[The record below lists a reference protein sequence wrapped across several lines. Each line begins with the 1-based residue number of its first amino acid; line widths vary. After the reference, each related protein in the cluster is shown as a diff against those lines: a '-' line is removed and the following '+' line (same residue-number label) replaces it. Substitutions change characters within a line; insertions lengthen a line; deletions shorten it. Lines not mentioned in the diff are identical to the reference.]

1 MILKS
6 EDKKMGFIM
15 NCEQRS
21 KEQLQEA
28 SEEVYYEISMFT
40 RLMNLLASD
49 KYKDKKVIFNAL
61 VESYLIHTRLLI
73 DFLYNDKSFYD
84 DDIFAIHF
92 YSTPTE
98 WKEGIGNKSEYL
110 NNLKK
115 QIDKRVAHLTNIR
128 NVNKKWDYKRI
139 RDEIIPVFDK
149 FIKSISQN
157 YLSPKWGE
165 YKKERTRSITSYIPT
180 ELDTKGF

>member
-1 MILKS
+1 
-6 EDKKMGFIM
+6 M

-28 SEEVYYEISMFT
+28 SEEVYYEISMFV
-40 RLMNLLASD
+40 RLMNLLASG
-49 KYKDKKVIFNAL
+49 KYKDMNVINNAL
-61 VESYLIHTRLLI
+61 VESFLIHTRLLI
-73 DFLYNDKSFYD
+73 EFLYKVRSCYD

-92 YSTPTE
+92 YSSPTE
-98 WKEGIGNKSEYL
+98 WKEGIGNKSKYL

-128 NVNKKWDYKRI
+128 NINETWNYPRI

-149 FIKSISQN
+149 FIKNISPN

-165 YKKERTRSITSYIPT
+165 YKKERTVSITSYVLT
-180 ELDTKGF
+180 ELGTKGF